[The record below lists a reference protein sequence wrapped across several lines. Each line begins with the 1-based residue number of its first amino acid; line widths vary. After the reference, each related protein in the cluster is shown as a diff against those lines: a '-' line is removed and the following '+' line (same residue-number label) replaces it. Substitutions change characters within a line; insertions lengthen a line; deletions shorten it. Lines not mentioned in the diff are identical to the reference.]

1 MKRGKTLWK
10 TLVSASAVLTLAAG
24 AITPALAE
32 DTTVDTAT
40 SDTAVIPDAGFTK
53 TYKEVSALSTTD
65 APSPAE
71 TFTYT
76 IAKLKEVKSSE
87 YNSVTDVPDKAQQI
101 SIGTDAKGNNVTFAK
116 GAATT
121 EGATAG
127 ISIRANIA
135 NYSKPGIYYYDFKE
149 NTGDTAGVT
158 YSTDT
163 YRVMLPVVYDKDNA
177 TLKFD
182 TDNIHVIR
190 ATVAEDKSIS
200 YPYESGSTTKLAN
213 KVNTIENQYRAGGLQ
228 IKKFVTGNLGDKD
241 KAFTITVTLNA
252 PKTPEKIVVKSDMK
266 LKVTNAPG
274 SNSVI
279 IDNATEGLSADK
291 DGAYTIAG
299 DGWTTKTIKFQV
311 KNDSEYNLVNIPAG
325 VTYTVSESVAEG
337 YEATFTDGSKD
348 ISTVIKNGNV
358 TMTNAA
364 KMDAT
369 LQTVTIAN
377 RKDTTLD
384 TGVFLNNMPYIA
396 LVAVAAALVFF
407 MKNQKH
413 QEQE

>member
-24 AITPALAE
+24 AITPTLADNT
-32 DTTVDTAT
+32 DTSTTTTA
-40 SDTAVIPDAGFTK
+40 SGNEILPVAGFTK
-53 TYKEVSALSTTD
+53 TYTVVSALNNAD

-71 TFTYT
+71 TFQFKQGTLAD
-76 IAKLKEVKSSE
+76 IRNSE
-87 YNSVTDVPDKAQQI
+87 YTGIDDTTIPSDIKTI
-101 SIGTDAKGNNVTFAK
+101 SIGKDASGKDNVSFAA

-121 EGATAG
+121 DGAHAN

-135 NYSKPGIYYYDFKE
+135 NYKKPGIYYYDFNE

-163 YRVMLPVVYDKDNA
+163 YRVMLPVVYGADNK

-182 TDNIHVIR
+182 TDNVHIIKGIK
-190 ATVAEDKSIS
+190 ADNTIS

-213 KVNTIENQYRAGGLQ
+213 KVNTIVNEYRAGGLQ

-252 PKTPEKIVVKSDMK
+252 PKDKLVKSDMK
-266 LKVTNAPG
+266 LLVTNAPDD
-274 SNSVI
+274 NS
-279 IDNATEGLSADK
+279 DQAKEGLSVYK

-299 DGWTTKTIKFQV
+299 DGWTSKTIEFQV
-311 KNDSEYNLVNIPAG
+311 KNGSEYNLVNIPAG
-325 VTYTVSESVAEG
+325 VKYTVSESVADG
-337 YEATFTDGSKD
+337 YEATFSDGSKD
-348 ISTVIKNGNV
+348 ISKTTENGKV

-364 KMDAT
+364 TMDAT
-369 LQTVTIAN
+369 LQTVIISN

-396 LVAVAAALVFF
+396 LVAVAAAALVFF
-407 MKNQKH
+407 LKNQKH

>member
-24 AITPALAE
+24 AFTPALAE
-32 DTTVDTAT
+32 DTTADTAT
-40 SDTAVIPDAGFTK
+40 SDTAVIPVAGFTK
-53 TYKEVSALSTTD
+53 TYTEVSALSTTD

-76 IAKLKEVKSSE
+76 IAKLKEVKNSE
-87 YNSVTDVPDKAQQI
+87 YNLVTDAPKEVQQI
-101 SIGTDAKGNNVTFAK
+101 SIGTDAKGKNNVTFDK

-121 EGATAG
+121 KGATAD
-127 ISIRANIA
+127 ISIRADIA
-135 NYSKPGIYYYDFKE
+135 NYKKPGIYYYEFNE

-158 YSTDT
+158 YSTDK

-200 YPYESGSTTKLAN
+200 YPYESGSKTKLAN

-252 PKTPEKIVVKSDMK
+252 PTDKLVKSDMK
-266 LKVTNAPG
+266 LKVTNAPVQ
-274 SNSVI
+274 NSVKV
-279 IDNATEGLSADK
+279 DRAKDGLSADK

-299 DGWTTKTIKFQV
+299 DGWTTKTIEFQV
-311 KNDSEYNLVNIPAG
+311 KNGSEYYLVNIPDG
-325 VTYTVSESVAEG
+325 VKYTVSESVADG

-348 ISTVIKNGNV
+348 ISTGITNGNV
-358 TMTNAA
+358 TMTEATT
-364 KMDAT
+364 MDAT
-369 LQTVTIAN
+369 LQTVIIAN

-396 LVAVAAALVFF
+396 LVAVAAAALVFF
-407 MKNQKH
+407 LKNQKH